1 MGKSAPLEAELRRWS
16 LKGHSRCLLPG
27 YLPAQAADLP
37 GKTLG
42 TLAKSSC
49 ANVKLQNDPA
59 ALPFSPTPPTSGSC
73 GEAEM
78 PTFAVLWVSGSTGLE
93 SPPHPMW
100 ETYSHLVVIVLRT
113 GRRKKKQPERK
124 NKQLSP
130 HTPPPPHPTPRLA
143 CQTLRSV

>member
-1 MGKSAPLEAELRRWS
+1 MQGGPPGHHGLGLHTREQRHGKRCPSVAGVGRGALEGTGRKSLTWKGERQVMIIQLFMALFFLLRQPQPYMGKSAPLEAELRRWS

-27 YLPAQAADLP
+27 YLPAQAADLLP

-73 GEAEM
+73 G
-78 PTFAVLWVSGSTGLE
+78 
-93 SPPHPMW
+93 
-100 ETYSHLVVIVLRT
+100 
-113 GRRKKKQPERK
+113 
-124 NKQLSP
+124 
-130 HTPPPPHPTPRLA
+130 
-143 CQTLRSV
+143 